1 MMRQLIDKSKIY
13 LYIFLLLILLSLH
26 NINLISN
33 IDNYFKIDKI
43 NIIGK
48 VDKSLSD
55 DVLKSLDKFSYINI
69 FSIKTYEIKSELEKF
84 KLISEY
90 KIKKEYPSVIRIEL
104 KQTDILAYYYDNN
117 VKTFIG
123 NNGKKIKHQ
132 NILTSGIT
140 QIIGEVDIKKFLTL
154 KEILEKNGFRLKDF
168 NKIYSFKS
176 LRWDLMYKNKI
187 IIKLP
192 MEDFDISLNIF
203 KEFINNQTLKEFKI
217 IDLRIKNKI
226 ILL

>member
-13 LYIFLLLILLSLH
+13 LYVVLLLILLSLH
-26 NINLISN
+26 NINLIN
-33 IDNYFKIDKI
+33 YIDNYFKINKI

-48 VDKSLSD
+48 VEESLSE
-55 DVLKSLDKFSYINI
+55 DVLKSLDRFNNINI
-69 FSIKTYEIKSELEKF
+69 FSIKLYEIKSELEKF

-90 KIKKEYPSVIRIEL
+90 KIKKEYPSVIKIEL
-104 KQTDILAYYYDNN
+104 KQTDILAYYFENN
-117 VKTFIG
+117 EKIFVG

-132 NILTSGIT
+132 NTITNGIP
-140 QIIGEVDIKKFLTL
+140 QIIGEFDIKKFLTL
-154 KEILEKNGFRLKDF
+154 KEILEKNGFSLKDF

-187 IIKLP
+187 IVKLP
-192 MEDFDISLNIF
+192 IEGFDDSLNVF
-203 KEFINNQTLKEFKI
+203 KKFVNNRNLKELKI

-226 ILL
+226 IIL